1 MGALVLATVI
11 SAGVASYGWR
21 YRDESSGRWFIA
33 LTVSGGCWSLFEA
46 FYLLAGSTPVRLLW
60 YVLVSVPAEATVIF
74 TLLFALE
81 IAGYERWVS
90 WRTAALLAAWPAL
103 AVVGTTTNA
112 LGVHALLWESLSFST
127 VGGITTAAIV
137 YGPLFLVNVGYSY
150 VVVGAA
156 LVVLGIHSLRSHQIY
171 RKQALVLFVA
181 VLVPAVVGAVDL
193 LMPFSP
199 VNPVAVSFAATSSLF
214 AVGLSRYRILDIS
227 PIARDLV
234 IERMADPVIVV
245 DRKGRLA
252 DTNPAARA
260 LFDVAPSSLGT
271 PLADAFDAETAES
284 LETGGE
290 LRIVDNN
297 GEARHFEVDRSAVTD
312 GRDAVRGHLH
322 ILHDVT
328 ERRVRERWFHALTEN
343 ASDLIFVLDAHGS
356 VTYLSDSAAQTLGAD
371 EDPSESQT
379 LARFIHPDDEEAGI
393 ETFREALERPD
404 EDAIAELRF
413 RSSTRGWRVFSVRCR
428 NLLDDPVVGGVVVNA
443 QDVTDRRKHEQQLET
458 FANVVS
464 HDLRNPLNVAE
475 GYLELV
481 KEADR
486 PDPDHVERIEA
497 AHERMGEIIADVLAL
512 ARGGTVDER
521 ETVSLDAV
529 AAEAWTNVETGTATL
544 DIEASASFDADRTR
558 LLQLF
563 ENLFRNAVEHG
574 STGSRDSPDDAVEHG
589 SAGNQTASGDAVEHG
604 STGRRGSPGDG
615 VTVTVGATH
624 DGFFVEDDGPGVPP
638 ADRPKLFESGF
649 TTADDGTGF
658 GLAIVQT
665 IADAHG
671 WSIGYED
678 DPDAGARFVIRGVD
692 RAADSAQEAGV
703 ASSDD
708 A

>member
-1 MGALVLATVI
+1 MGALVLATVL

-21 YRDESSGRWFIA
+21 YRDEPSGRWFIA
-33 LTVSGGCWSLFEA
+33 LTVSAGCWSLFEML
-46 FYLLAGSTPVRLLW
+46 FLLADSPDARFLW
-60 YVLVSVPAEATVIF
+60 FVLESVPAEWSVFF

-81 IAGYERWVS
+81 TAGYERWVS
-90 WRTAALLAAWPAL
+90 RWTAALLAVWPVLVITGVA
-103 AVVGTTTNA
+103 TNA
-112 LGVHALLWESLSFST
+112 LGVHALLWESLSFAT
-127 VGGITTAAIV
+127 VGGITATEV
-137 YGPLFLVNVGYSY
+137 VPGPLFWVDVAYSY
-150 VVVGAA
+150 VAIGAA
-156 LVVLGIHSLRSHQIY
+156 LVVLGIHCLRSRQIY

-181 VLVPAVVGAVDL
+181 ILTPAVVGSAYL
-193 LMPFSP
+193 LSPFMPA
-199 VNPVAVSFAATSSLF
+199 NPIAVSFAVTSSLF

-234 IERMADPVIVV
+234 IERMADPVVVV

-252 DTNPAARA
+252 DSNPAARA
-260 LFDVAPSSLGT
+260 LFDGSPSSLGS
-271 PLADAFDAETAES
+271 PVADVFGAETAS
-284 LETGGE
+284 ALEAGGE
-290 LRIVDNN
+290 LRVVDDN

-322 ILHDVT
+322 ILHDIT
-328 ERRVRERWFHALTEN
+328 ERRVRERWFRALTEN
-343 ASDLIFVLDAHGS
+343 ASDLIFVLDADGS

-371 EDPSESQT
+371 EDPSEVGS
-379 LARFIHPDDEEAGI
+379 LARFLHPDDEDAAV
-393 ETFREALERPD
+393 ETFRESMKRPD
-404 EDAIAELRF
+404 EDATAELRF

-544 DIEASASFDADRTR
+544 DTAGSASFAADRTR

-563 ENLFRNAVEHG
+563 ENLFRNSVEH
-574 STGSRDSPDDAVEHG
+574 V
-589 SAGNQTASGDAVEHG
+589 
-604 STGRRGSPGDG
+604 GDG
-615 VTVTVGATH
+615 VTVTVGATR
-624 DGFFVEDDGPGVPP
+624 DGFFVADDGPGVPP

-658 GLAIVQT
+658 GLAIVES
-665 IADAHG
+665 IAEAHG
-671 WSIGYED
+671 WSVGYED
-678 DPDAGARFVIRGVD
+678 APDAGARFVVRGVG
-692 RAADSAQEAGV
+692 RAEDSAQEADA